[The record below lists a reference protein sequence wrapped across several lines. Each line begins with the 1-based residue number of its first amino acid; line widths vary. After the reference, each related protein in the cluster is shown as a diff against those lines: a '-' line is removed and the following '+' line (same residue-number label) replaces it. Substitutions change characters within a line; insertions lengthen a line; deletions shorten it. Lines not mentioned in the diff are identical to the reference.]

1 MPQISGCAEPLS
13 DYRISMCS
21 EKNAESIVRACRRCR
36 VMCERARWRA
46 RIAALPS
53 RFSLF
58 AASVRMTVFSKK
70 IGKNHVYSYTCE
82 VLDGVGRI
90 LTSDLPYPRLLSHT
104 VIPKKE
110 ANSRRGEALRSL
122 YYPSMVRALN

>member
-1 MPQISGCAEPLS
+1 M
-13 DYRISMCS
+13 
-21 EKNAESIVRACRRCR
+21 
-36 VMCERARWRA
+36 WRA

-122 YYPSMVRALN
+122 YYSYYLATRRLRYLGAGAPELQVLNESRGGGGAGWTVWKQTWPRCAS